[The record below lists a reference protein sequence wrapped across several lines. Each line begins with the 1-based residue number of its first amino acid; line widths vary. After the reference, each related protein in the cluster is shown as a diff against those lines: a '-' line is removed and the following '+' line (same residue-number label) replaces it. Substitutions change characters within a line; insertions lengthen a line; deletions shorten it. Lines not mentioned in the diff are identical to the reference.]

1 MWLLIYLLSIH
12 AVQLIISSCFFS
24 NIFFNS
30 CNIETKVSCRSLF
43 CESETKVL
51 FFKNKSAQFTFRLL
65 PFKILKSLRPCNWDV
80 YLRCYLELSETHG
93 TNISKQHAKQTRP
106 FDRNTEDESGLPRE
120 GQRNPFVT
128 LPSLS
133 RGNMLLLLISA
144 AVSKFFVP
152 PLPDAYRVYPSC
164 TNLKNDVLGIKTFFL
179 GVTPSFFLTP

>member
-1 MWLLIYLLSIH
+1 MPID
-12 AVQLIISSCFFS
+12 AA
-24 NIFFNS
+24 
-30 CNIETKVSCRSLF
+30 
-43 CESETKVL
+43 KVL

-152 PLPDAYRVYPSC
+152 PMHTVYIHRAQISK
-164 TNLKNDVLGIKTFFL
+164 TTFSELKLSSL
-179 GVTPSFFLTP
+179 A